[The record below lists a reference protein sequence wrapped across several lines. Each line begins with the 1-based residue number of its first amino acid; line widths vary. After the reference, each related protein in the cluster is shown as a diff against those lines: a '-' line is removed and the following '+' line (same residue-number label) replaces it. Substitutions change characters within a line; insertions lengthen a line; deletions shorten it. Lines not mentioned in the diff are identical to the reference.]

1 MAEAK
6 GRIGAVLDDFGDHVE
21 FRNTWGDAVY
31 ASVDEPTVAARLA
44 LAMQDRLADMP
55 PELTPPGDIAEMRI
69 GVHYGQVWVGTDR
82 ITGNR
87 IWYGGEVNRAA
98 RIEPV
103 TPVGKRVLHRDFRRR
118 AQDRQLHRMQ
128 VPLGRCAGAGE
139 ELRRGGVVR
148 IGKAAELTL
157 CSLRHRRFKLLAPDG
172 ARQQLIA
179 HHP

>member
-55 PELTPPGDIAEMRI
+55 PELTPPGDIAGMRI
-69 GVHYGQVWVGTDR
+69 GVHYGPVWVGTDR

-87 IWYGGEVNRAA
+87 IWYGGEVNRTA

-103 TPVGKRVLHRDFRRR
+103 IPVGGVYCTETFAAALKIANCTECKFRSVGVQ
-118 AQDRQLHRMQ
+118 AL
-128 VPLGRCAGAGE
+128 VKSFGE
-139 ELRRGGVVR
+139 VELY
-148 IGKAAELTL
+148 ELEMP
-157 CSLRHRRFKLLAPDG
+157 RN
-172 ARQQLIA
+172 
-179 HHP
+179 